1 MGPLLDDY
9 GDHFEVG
16 FEQFRLR
23 PGLEMEVHDEAGKL
37 LAQRAQFVMSHPV
50 KGVLVSIRANDPER
64 IAMQPGARY
73 RLSGFNGRFDFSF
86 QAEAQKVDRSQ
97 FTALL
102 TPPATVNIHFVRK
115 HERMP
120 LALPATAAQGRA
132 GRAPVTVR
140 NLSMGGAAVSS
151 VQPLGQKGDSVALE
165 LQVHFENQDH
175 VLKLPAVI
183 RRTGVSDESLMFDA
197 GLEFVNTS
205 LTDKLLLHYYI
216 TTLMT
221 EYSLV

>member
-1 MGPLLDDY
+1 MDPLGFDD

-23 PGLEMEVHDEAGKL
+23 PGLEMEVCDEAGRAL
-37 LAQRAQFVMSHPV
+37 HRAQFVMAHPV
-50 KGVLVSIRANDPER
+50 KGVLVSIRASDPEQ

-86 QAEAQKVDRSQ
+86 QAQAQKVDRSQ

-102 TPPATVNIHFVRK
+102 APPATVNVHFVRK

-120 LALPATAAQGRA
+120 LALPATVAAASGS
-132 GRAPVTVR
+132 RAPVTVR
-140 NLSMGGAAVSS
+140 NLSMGGAGVSS
-151 VQPLGQKGDSVALE
+151 VQPLGAQGDSVALE
-165 LQVHFENQDH
+165 LPVHFENQDH
-175 VLKLPAVI
+175 LLKLRALI
-183 RRTGVSDESLMFDA
+183 RRTRVSDESLMFDA
-197 GLEFVNTS
+197 GLEFADTS

-216 TTLMT
+216 TTLMND
-221 EYSLV
+221 YSLV